1 MEGVAIGGLVVAAIS
16 LLLTIYTLAFKLGA
30 LNTKV
35 ELLWKIDV
43 EDSLRREREGGAVTM
58 SSAWRIT
65 DEHWETQGPTIDPGV
80 MRILEK
86 IASCNPP
93 KSDSDLAALMI
104 KKLGIEKLRERAD
117 LRGRSLQEQLAL
129 MIVFVRS
136 HARIQKTAR

>member
-1 MEGVAIGGLVVAAIS
+1 LESIAAIIAIGSLAVGIS
-16 LLLTIYTLAFKLGA
+16 ALLLSGYTLAFKLGSLIA
-30 LNTKV
+30 PLNTKV
-35 ELLWKIDV
+35 ELLWKIDI
-43 EDSLRREREGGAVTM
+43 EDALRRERGRGTVTM

-104 KKLGIEKLRERAD
+104 KKLGIE
-117 LRGRSLQEQLAL
+117 
-129 MIVFVRS
+129 
-136 HARIQKTAR
+136 